1 MRIDQLVN
9 SKLTPPEELVAA
21 SLKLKSWAHQE
32 ENYRH
37 LVVDGEGKVVQD
49 RPMDDRHKTRI
60 KLPGWDTKIT
70 VVYSVDDLPE
80 WNLDCTFEE
89 RLAELEGNLDALND
103 GLPRRKVRHLSIQIS
118 IPGNF
123 TTAQVRMVPEFLQW
137 YEPMVKVFFPLHEQ
151 IRATLIAHP
160 AVHDGVE
167 QRGPTGVA
175 STHRQRPDEENH
187 DPPDRRAQRGP
198 TTSRRV

>member
-160 AVHDGVE
+160 AVPVVDK
-167 QRGPTGVA
+167 
-175 STHRQRPDEENH
+175 
-187 DPPDRRAQRGP
+187 RAAHGHNPVTFRTPLLANFVVDLNDMTALNSGDQPG
-198 TTSRRV
+198 